1 MRFVS
6 SLRPCISQV
15 PHTPVSHSSSTITES
30 TMTWSWGTTSP
41 MRRYMRFC
49 CHPQPRLAN
58 VSTSRWK
65 TFQRL
70 TGAQQTMTHHD
81 MKNGAISMQMSGI
94 RWLSS
99 VPLRAAIR
107 PGQLLAISQ
116 SSLSDNTPHL
126 VDTTGDPHR
135 ECPPASS
142 AVT

>member
-6 SLRPCISQV
+6 SLRPCNSQV
-15 PHTPVSHSSSTITES
+15 PHTPESHSSSTITES
-30 TMTWSWGTTSP
+30 TMTWFW
-41 MRRYMRFC
+41 MRFC

-70 TGAQQTMTHHD
+70 TRAQQTMTHDD
-81 MKNGAISMQMSGI
+81 MKNGAINMQMSGL

-116 SSLSDNTPHL
+116 SSLSDNTPHV

>member
-1 MRFVS
+1 MDVRKSADEVCVVAATMYLAS
-6 SLRPCISQV
+6 PPHSRISFFLDNHGIDDDMV
-15 PHTPVSHSSSTITES
+15 L
-30 TMTWSWGTTSP
+30 G
-41 MRRYMRFC
+41 YN
-49 CHPQPRLAN
+49 N